1 MISCKAGN
9 TNLSEFLIQ
18 RGANINE
25 SNIMGETPLK
35 IAQSNGHDEL
45 AVILTT
51 KYKASIKRVGTS
63 LGKIKK

>member
-1 MISCKAGN
+1 MLSCKKGN
-9 TNLSEFLIQ
+9 IELSELLISN
-18 RGANINE
+18 GANINE

-35 IAQSNGHDEL
+35 IAQLNNHDEL

-51 KYKASIKRVGTS
+51 KYKASIKRVGSS